1 MFPVREL
8 DEAMQRGFFTPSREG
23 PGTVDV
29 WKGRTFDQY
38 DPHGAAPAGGG
49 DWAEILAFVQ
59 KKRLSR
65 ASRFARAFPREVLED
80 PATHPIH
87 RARIAFR
94 DTTRAT
100 DSRTVIACLVP
111 PRTPLTDTAP
121 YLVFPNGDSLE
132 EAYMLG
138 VLNSLPFDWQAR
150 RYIESHLKY
159 FILDL
164 LCFPPED
171 AVDHEGIAERA
182 ARLSC
187 VDERYAA
194 FAAEAGVAWGPL
206 AAGERDRL
214 RAEIDAL
221 VARAYGLSADELSFL
236 FADFTE
242 RAVPPAY
249 RQLVLERY
257 NAL

>member
-8 DEAMQRGFFTPSREG
+8 DEGQQRRFFTPSRDG

-29 WKGRTFDQY
+29 WKGRTFDQH
-38 DPHGAAPAGGG
+38 DPHGDASAGRGEW
-49 DWAEILAFVQ
+49 DEIVAFVQ
-59 KKRLSR
+59 RKRLSR
-65 ASRFARAFPREVLED
+65 ASRFAKAFPREVLED
-80 PATHPIH
+80 PSTHPIH
-87 RARIAFR
+87 RARVAFR
-94 DTTRAT
+94 DVTNRTN
-100 DSRTVIACLVP
+100 SRTVIACLVP
-111 PRTPLTDTAP
+111 PRTPLTHTAP
-121 YLVFPNGDSLE
+121 YLVFPNGGPKD
-132 EAYMLG
+132 EAYVLG

-150 RYIESHLKY
+150 RYVESHLTY

-164 LCFPPED
+164 LCFPPDD

-187 VDERYAA
+187 VDERYSA
-194 FAAEAGVAWGPL
+194 FASEAGVEWGPL
-206 AAGERDRL
+206 RAGERDRL

-221 VARAYGLSADELSFL
+221 VARAYGLSADELEFL

-249 RQLVLERY
+249 RALVLERHA
-257 NAL
+257 AL